1 MPTST
6 HLESLNALRA
16 AAAAAWDNGSR
27 NNEAA
32 FEAEL
37 ERLDRMIEEEA
48 AALQA
53 YDRTERAERY
63 ENARWR
69 SNPNR

>member
-1 MPTST
+1 MLTS
-6 HLESLNALRA
+6 N
-16 AAAAAWDNGSR
+16 
-27 NNEAA
+27 
-32 FEAEL
+32 
-37 ERLDRMIEEEA
+37 RLDRLNAHLAATRATYEFMGVEDAASEADIAEIEADIA
-48 AALQA
+48 AEVEALQA